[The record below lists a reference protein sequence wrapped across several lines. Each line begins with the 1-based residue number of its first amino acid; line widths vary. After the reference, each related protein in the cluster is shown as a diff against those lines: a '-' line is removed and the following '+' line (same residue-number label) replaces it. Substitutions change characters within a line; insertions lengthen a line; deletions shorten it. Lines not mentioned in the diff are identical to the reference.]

1 MQRTQTPE
9 TMTDTEKL
17 QRIRQQRAEAARRYR
32 QRHPERIAAIT
43 ARYWAKKAA
52 QMQQAQQEGGAEQ

>member
-1 MQRTQTPE
+1 MQTPE
-9 TMTDTEKL
+9 HLTDTEKL

-32 QRHPERIAAIT
+32 RRHPDRIAEIT

-52 QMQQAQQEGGAEQ
+52 QMQQQAQQEEGGST

>member
-1 MQRTQTPE
+1 MQRTTE
-9 TMTDTEKL
+9 HLTDTEIL

-32 QRHPERIAAIT
+32 QRHPDRIAEIT

-52 QMQQAQQEGGAEQ
+52 MLQEQAQEENDQEGG